1 MLPKMATSRPK
12 ACEMA
17 GFDKNWDTEDL
28 VEAAEER
35 TVNLQQ
41 RMQEEKTERGENS
54 GERALQPRK
63 ERVGFA
69 TFEEGNDEGLAEQ
82 KEYNTDEEGKVQ
94 SRERINGGVNED
106 EEEIGEYMNE
116 HQDSHENKVAHS
128 AHRKKKNLKKTQGGY

>member
-1 MLPKMATSRPK
+1 MATSRPK
-12 ACEMA
+12 ASGMA
-17 GFDKNWDTEDL
+17 EFDKNWDTEEL
-28 VEAAEER
+28 VEVEEEGN
-35 TVNLQQ
+35 VISIQQ

-63 ERVGFA
+63 ERAGFV